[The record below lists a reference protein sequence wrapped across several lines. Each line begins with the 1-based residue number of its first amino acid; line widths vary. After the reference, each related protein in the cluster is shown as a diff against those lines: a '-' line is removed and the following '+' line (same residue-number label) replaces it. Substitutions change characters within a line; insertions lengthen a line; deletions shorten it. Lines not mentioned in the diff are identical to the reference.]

1 MNKTTPTMV
10 SSLVTDIVYC
20 EASLCSLPCLTTSHS
35 PQVTVQLFIMINF
48 TAKYYIALVHI
59 NQCNEFIPVAI
70 LTIHSVNFQFAC
82 SVQTVRLSVR
92 LLFLFPYVDSSSFL
106 WSSCIAI
113 PIYLVVCG
121 RSREHAHTYI
131 HVYIWLRLNLY
142 IHVTIVYIN

>member
-20 EASLCSLPCLTTSHS
+20 EASLCSRPCLTTSHS

-48 TAKYYIALVHI
+48 TAKYQIPLAHI
-59 NQCNEFIPVAI
+59 NQCNEFILVAI

-82 SVQTVRLSVR
+82 SVQTVRLS
-92 LLFLFPYVDSSSFL
+92 FLFPYVDSSSFL

-113 PIYLVVCG
+113 PIYLVVCE